1 VNALRILPVD
11 WRIFI
16 IVALNGAVLAVLAFL
31 AASGAGL
38 IITQWRD
45 VGAAHGEYRLYA
57 GIESE
62 VCKLQGLVHR
72 YLSTPSGDLLAEI
85 DSRRAKLLDNL
96 GGFRHDDPSIN
107 ADFARLSG
115 ASRRFLSSFDAL
127 RETAAGLRRLHEA
140 VVSQRG
146 PEMSS
151 LLSGLESES
160 RAGGGPTPPG
170 LTRAREALFE
180 GLAGFNA
187 FYLAGELAAADRSA
201 VNLELL
207 RRELAALR
215 DGARDERQAAIVDGL
230 TARADELETSLAAAR
245 RDMDRRTQ
253 LVVEEIDG
261 RQKVMAEVVAR
272 LIETTRTREAAL
284 ERSFLEAVGRLGRQL
299 ALVSVVFLSLSAAVS
314 WAIGQSIARPLR
326 RLRQNMAAVAAG
338 DYDCS
343 DVVAEADAPD
353 EIGAMA
359 QVLQVFKDNA
369 QAKRRMEL
377 ERDEQERRWRLMLET
392 SPVGV
397 SIIRAR
403 DLARVYT
410 NPKYDELFAL
420 GALDNPTEWPL
431 ALSFDD
437 ERDARE
443 LIRRLNEG
451 DFVNAW
457 EVRRKRRDGVLW
469 WCRLDVRAVD
479 YRGERSFMVWHYDVT
494 ERRCA
499 AQALLEAK
507 ERAETALENL
517 HEAQESLV
525 QAEKMAA
532 LGGLVAG
539 VAHEINTPVGIAVT
553 AASHLVDESES
564 ISRKMRENVLRRS
577 DLERFLQLCG
587 DASGRILANAQ
598 RAGELIQSFKQVAV
612 DQTYDDRRPFDL
624 CQYLQEVALSLGPR
638 LKPGGHTLTIDCA
651 PGVEVDGMP
660 GALAQVVTNLVV
672 NSVVHGFP
680 SAASGMISLRAEVR
694 RGTGPGGAAT
704 GEDEVVLTYADNGV
718 GIPADILPRIF
729 DPFFTTNRAGGGS
742 GLGLNIVY
750 NIVQKKLNGR
760 IAVESAPG
768 DGARFTIVFPQ
779 TGRG

>member
-1 VNALRILPVD
+1 VNALRIIPVD

-31 AASGAGL
+31 AASGAGV

-72 YLSTPSGDLLAEI
+72 YLSAPSGDLLAEI
-85 DSRRAKLLDNL
+85 DSRRAKLLENL

-160 RAGGGPTPPG
+160 RAGGGPPPPG

-187 FYLAGELAAADRSA
+187 FYLAGELTAADRSA

-215 DGARDERQAAIVDGL
+215 DGARDERQATIVDAL
-230 TARADELETSLAAAR
+230 TARADELEASLAAAR

-261 RQKVMAEVVAR
+261 RQKVMAEVVGR

-299 ALVSVVFLSLSAAVS
+299 ALVGVVFLSLSAAVS

-326 RLRQNMAAVAAG
+326 RLRQNMAAVATG
-338 DYDCS
+338 DYDRS

-431 ALSFDD
+431 ALSFAD
-437 ERDARE
+437 ERDTRE

-494 ERRCA
+494 ERRGA

-564 ISRKMRENVLRRS
+564 ISRKMRENALRRS

-680 SAASGMISLRAEVR
+680 SAAAGMITLRAEVR
-694 RGTGPGGAAT
+694 RGAGPGGAAI